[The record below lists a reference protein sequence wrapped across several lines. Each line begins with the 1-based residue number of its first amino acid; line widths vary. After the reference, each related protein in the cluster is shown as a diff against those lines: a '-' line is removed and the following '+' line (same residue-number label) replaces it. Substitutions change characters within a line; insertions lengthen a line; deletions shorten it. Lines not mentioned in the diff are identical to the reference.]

1 MDGSMEWNDWN
12 VYRKKER
19 GRYRWIEMEIYT
31 IYIYID
37 MEILKWG
44 TPKVIQILVIYMVE
58 LGTFWKTPTQ

>member
-1 MDGSMEWNDWN
+1 MDRDGDIHN
-12 VYRKKER
+12 
-19 GRYRWIEMEIYT
+19 

>member
-1 MDGSMEWNDWN
+1 MEWNDWN